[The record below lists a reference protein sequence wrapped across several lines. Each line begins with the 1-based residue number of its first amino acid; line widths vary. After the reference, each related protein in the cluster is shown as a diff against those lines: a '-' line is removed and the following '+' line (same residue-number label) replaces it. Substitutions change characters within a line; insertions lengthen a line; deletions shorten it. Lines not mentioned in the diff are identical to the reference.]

1 MEVLANGEK
10 RRSFS
15 ELLILQ
21 GRLPVMQW
29 SDLLGHEKQRAW
41 FDTALKNGRL
51 ATSFLFVGPEGIG
64 KRSFARLLA
73 KSLLCNNS
81 QGLRLECCNA
91 CEGCAQVNAS
101 THPDLIEIA
110 KPADKSF
117 IPIELLIGERDKR
130 MREGLC
136 HDISLRPYAGR
147 RKIAILDDADYLNVE
162 GANSLLK
169 TLEEPPT
176 NSLLILVGS
185 NLQRQLPTIRSRCQ
199 AIVFEPLSLEQLTQL
214 IARSDL
220 VDSEQRAAEI
230 AKLCGGSLTEA
241 RLLADAELA
250 DFRTT
255 LFELLA
261 ADRLNF
267 GELSKSCS
275 GVIDAAGKDGR
286 FKRERAKLLLRVCAS
301 FYRAI
306 VLHCSGIR
314 EQTDHGLSAAVDRA
328 LPSWKSGL
336 HGALQCWQRCLL
348 VIEQVDRN
356 ANQASWLED
365 WSTSLATLS
374 GK

>member
-1 MEVLANGEK
+1 MQW
-10 RRSFS
+10 S
-15 ELLILQ
+15 ELL
-21 GRLPVMQW
+21 
-29 SDLLGHEKQRAW
+29 GHDKQRQW
-41 FDTALKNGRL
+41 FGTALKNGRL

-64 KRSFARLLA
+64 KRTFARLLA
-73 KSLLCNNS
+73 KSLLCTRN
-81 QGLRLECCNA
+81 QAAELDCCNA
-91 CEGCAQVNAS
+91 CEGCAQVNAG
-101 THPDLIEIA
+101 THPDLIEIF
-110 KPADKSF
+110 KPADKAF

-136 HDISLRPYAGR
+136 HDINLRPYAGR
-147 RKIAILDDADYLNVE
+147 RKVAILDDADHLNVE

-169 TLEEPPT
+169 TLEEPPVD
-176 NSLLILVGS
+176 SLLILVGS

-199 AIVFEPLSLEQLTQL
+199 AIIFEPLTLEQLTILIERLGLAAPPQQASD
-214 IARSDL
+214 IAR
-220 VDSEQRAAEI
+220 
-230 AKLCGGSLTEA
+230 LCGGSLAEA

-255 LFELLA
+255 LFDLLTA
-261 ADRLNF
+261 EQLNF

-275 GVIDAAGKDGR
+275 GMIDAAGKDGR
-286 FKRERAKLLLRVCAS
+286 VKRERAKLLLRVCAS

-306 VLHCSGIR
+306 VLRASGIH
-314 EQTDHGLSAAVDRA
+314 EQSDASLSSSVDKA
-328 LPSWKSGL
+328 LLYWRTGI

-348 VIEQVDRN
+348 VMEQVDRN